1 MHLSIGITSIY
12 NINSENSKNIFF
24 LRIKSMFETIL
35 FAILILIGVII
46 FIYGNSILNL
56 LKITLNIKFENIYVY
71 DILARIVFF
80 LAIFIMLLFIYFLIL
95 KKIYNLKSFIFGAI
109 FGSISINIISLIFSE
124 YLNIFKGFSI
134 IYGSLTTLVLIMM
147 WIYSC
152 YFAIFLGA
160 EMNRNLTNIK

>member
-1 MHLSIGITSIY
+1 MHLSIGIISIY
-12 NINSENSKNIFF
+12 DINNEKSNNII
-24 LRIKSMFETIL
+24 LTRIKSMFETIL

-56 LKITLNIKFENIYVY
+56 LKLTLNIEFENIYLY
-71 DILARIVFF
+71 NILARIVFF
-80 LAIFIMLLFIYFLIL
+80 FAIFIMLLFVYFFIL
-95 KKIYNLKSFIFGAI
+95 KKRYKLKSFVFGAI

-134 IYGSLTTLVLIMM
+134 IYGSLTTLILIMM

-152 YFAIFLGA
+152 FFAIFLGA

>member
-1 MHLSIGITSIY
+1 MHLSIGIISIY
-12 NINSENSKNIFF
+12 DINNEKRNNII
-24 LRIKSMFETIL
+24 LTRIKSMFETIL

-56 LKITLNIKFENIYVY
+56 LKLTLIIKFENIYVY

-80 LAIFIMLLFIYFLIL
+80 LAIFIMLLFVYFFIL
-95 KKIYNLKSFIFGAI
+95 KKRYKLKSFIFGAI

-134 IYGSLTTLVLIMM
+134 IYGSLTTLILIMM

-152 YFAIFLGA
+152 FFAIFLGA

>member
-1 MHLSIGITSIY
+1 MHLSIGIISIY
-12 NINSENSKNIFF
+12 NINNENSKNIFF
-24 LRIKSMFETIL
+24 SRIKSMFETIL
-35 FAILILIGVII
+35 FALLILIGIMI

-56 LKITLNIKFENIYVY
+56 LNLTLNIKFENIYVY

-109 FGSISINIISLIFSE
+109 FGSISINIVSLIFSE

-134 IYGSLTTLVLIMM
+134 IYGSLTTLILIMM

-152 YFAIFLGA
+152 FFAIFLGA